1 MPLNLDVMG
10 YTSPGRNALDSL
22 RRNEQSNASQVLAR
36 LGGLSKQDGTLRLL
50 HTTSD
55 IKALKFKSAGGF
67 KALMLNRDR
76 LNTTAQVVTDLLR
89 EAGIVHVEPAPLA
102 GCPCRNCTGL
112 DRDDFQVG
120 IGISGRGDPQQPIVR
135 AHERMAAARAGAK
148 SQHALTPALTVFERG
163 RQHHQMIKARVHAA
177 IMARAARIARPR
189 ARSAL
194 VSSRLAR

>member
-10 YTSPGRNALDSL
+10 YASPGRNALASL
-22 RRNEQSNASQVLAR
+22 RRNEQSNAGQVLAR

-89 EAGIVHVEPAPLA
+89 EAGLPGKQLDEFIAYAARRAA
-102 GCPCRNCTGL
+102 G
-112 DRDDFQVG
+112 
-120 IGISGRGDPQQPIVR
+120 GRGVQVR
-135 AHERMAAARAGAK
+135 EVVRYASM
-148 SQHALTPALTVFERG
+148 TVD
-163 RQHHQMIKARVHAA
+163 MK
-177 IMARAARIARPR
+177 
-189 ARSAL
+189 AL
-194 VSSRLAR
+194 VADETVRGAVVGSGAFGGG